1 MKKRILLLVIV
12 ALIAACTSQTDNV
25 SPEIATPVRPTVTL
39 APEEPPEID
48 EPPTSTVEPTH
59 TPTPS
64 PTPTPTL
71 VPLEAFQKGIAF
83 NAWFPRVYAQPD
95 TRWVIE
101 EQIRDIGATW
111 IEMAFDCYIEP
122 EVSVEIDCRH
132 EDIPTD
138 EEIGHVVQVA
148 HENGIRVMLKPQTGG
163 SVDPSPYMNFG
174 DVDQAEYWDAWFESY
189 KKYISHYAKLAEE
202 LDVDMFCVGTELH
215 GTTHFTD
222 KWREVIAEASKVY
235 SGPLTYAAT
244 WEEIEQDTVQ
254 FWNDLD
260 YIGIDVYIS
269 ISQVQHPTVEE
280 LVQDWQEPVAR
291 MEELVETWDK
301 PVIFTEIGLPGA
313 EGTITTLPEWGETN
327 PVDLQT
333 QANFYESVFQVFTPK
348 SWWHGAFWWD
358 WWPMHLQG
366 GPYDNGWT
374 ARGKPAE
381 DVLRHYYEG
390 IPGSWQD
397 AFVIPTPYP
406 DGKSI
411 VIFDEVISDTD
422 FSIGV
427 YDGSINQQVESVVHN
442 GQYSLGVTLDNWGGF
457 IIDYFSE
464 TNITE
469 YDYLEF
475 YINLGPEGGQELKL
489 QVEYYPCPE
498 AWCEGYESWT
508 ALGNYALVEQE
519 AALPADEWF
528 LVRIP
533 IDKLFRAYQ
542 ETAAE
547 IMIMIQNF
555 TQKPIPEF
563 YLDEIRLVTAGS

>member
-1 MKKRILLLVIV
+1 MKKRIFLLAIAVLVT
-12 ALIAACTSQTDNV
+12 ACTKPPVTPTPT
-25 SPEIATPVRPTVTL
+25 PEPPATPTPESP
-39 APEEPPEID
+39 AP
-48 EPPTSTVEPTH
+48 PTH
-59 TPTPS
+59 TAVPPTATTAPS
-64 PTPTPTL
+64 ATSTPTFTPTPTL

-83 NAWFPRVYAQPD
+83 TAWFPRIYAQPD

-111 IEMAFDCYIEP
+111 IEIAFDCYHEP
-122 EVSVEIDCRH
+122 EVSVEIDCQH

-138 EEIGHVVQVA
+138 EEIKHVIQVA
-148 HENGIRVMLKPQTGG
+148 RENGIRTLLKPQTGG
-163 SVDPSPYMNFG
+163 SVDPSPYMDFG
-174 DVDQAEYWDAWFESY
+174 GADQSEYWDEWFESY
-189 KKYISHYAKLAEE
+189 TKYISHYAKLAEE
-202 LDVDMFCVGTELH
+202 MEVDMFCVGTELH
-215 GTTHFTD
+215 GTTQFTD
-222 KWREVIAEASKVY
+222 KWREVIAEVSKLY

-260 YIGIDVYIS
+260 YIGIDVYIP

-280 LVQDWQEPVAR
+280 LVQGWQEPLAR
-291 MEELVETWDK
+291 IERLVETWDK
-301 PVIFTEIGLPGA
+301 PVIFTEIGLPSTEGA
-313 EGTITTLPEWGETN
+313 ITTIPEEWDETK

-333 QANFYESVFQVFTPK
+333 QANFYESVFQVFTGK
-348 SWWHGAFWWD
+348 SWWHGVFWWD

-366 GPYDNGWT
+366 GPFDNGWT

-381 DVLRHYYEG
+381 DVLRHYFGG

-411 VIFDEVISDTD
+411 VIFDEVISGTD
-422 FSIGV
+422 FSIWV
-427 YDGSINQQVESVVHN
+427 DNGSINQQVESVVYK
-442 GQYSLGVTLDNWGGF
+442 GQYSLGVTLDNGGGV
-457 IIDYFSE
+457 IIEYFSK

-475 YINLGPEGGQELKL
+475 YINLGPEGGQELKIL
-489 QVEYYPCPE
+489 GEYYPCSE

-533 IDKLFRAYQ
+533 IDKLYRADQ
-542 ETAAE
+542 KTDVS
-547 IMIMIQNF
+547 IMIQNF
-555 TQKPIPEF
+555 TRKPISEF
-563 YLDEIRLVTAGS
+563 YLDDIRLVAAGP